1 MFSSVLIANRGEIA
15 CRIIRSAR
23 ALGMRTIAVYSQ
35 ADAGALHV
43 RLADEAHP
51 IGPPEPSESYL
62 NGERIIET
70 ALKAGAQCIH
80 PGYGFLAE
88 NAGFAEACAKAGLV
102 FVGPPPDA
110 IRAMGLKDAAKALM
124 ETAGVP
130 VVPGY
135 HGDRQETDFL
145 REKAYQIGYPVIVKA
160 VAGGGGKGM
169 RRVTRHQDAADAID
183 ACKREAKAAFG
194 DDRMLVE
201 KYVSSPRH
209 IEMQVFAD
217 AAGNAVHLFERDCS
231 MQRRHQKIVEEA
243 PAPGL
248 TEEMRAAM
256 GEAAVAAAK
265 AVGYVGA
272 GTVEFIADAS
282 RGLRADAFY
291 FMEMNTR
298 LQVEHPVTEMI
309 TGLDLVELQF
319 RVAAGEALPVAQGEV
334 AASGHAI
341 EARLY
346 AEDPAGGF
354 LPQSG
359 RLVRLSWPEETEDLR
374 VDTGVEEGAVISPHY
389 DPMIAK
395 LIAHGSDREAAR
407 RRLVDALERTAV
419 LGLRTNLGFLSRV
432 LCADAFVEATF
443 DTGFVDGHA
452 AALVPR
458 PERAR
463 TIGLTAAGWLE
474 HLRLAGLERDR
485 RLTDEPAS
493 PWSTMTGWT
502 LGLARTDRLH
512 LTVNGMPADID
523 LSWTASGELHVEEGE
538 TETRL
543 DAARFETASDG
554 TGHLRLRL
562 DGHDLQAVMWRDE
575 AASAVYLDCDGE
587 HFDIREQALRG
598 PDEVAGGGTIVRA
611 PMSGRIVSL
620 LVAEGDR
627 VAAGDRLAI
636 LEAMKMEHPLVAG
649 ADAVVT
655 SFGAGEGDQVSEG
668 DIIVSLEPV
677 DGES

>member
-51 IGPPEPSESYL
+51 IGPAEPSESYL

-70 ALKAGAQCIH
+70 ALKAGAQCVH

-88 NAGFAEACAKAGLV
+88 NAGFAEACARAGLV

-217 AAGNAVHLFERDCS
+217 GAGNAVHLFERDCS

-282 RGLRADAFY
+282 HGLKADAFY

-319 RVAAGEALPVAQGEV
+319 RVAAGEALPIAQADV
-334 AASGHAI
+334 AANGHAI

-359 RLVRLSWPEETEDLR
+359 RLVRLSWPEEAEDLR
-374 VDTGVEEGAVISPHY
+374 IDTGVEEGAVISPHY

-395 LIAHGSDREAAR
+395 LIAHGSDRETAR
-407 RRLVDALERTAV
+407 RRLVDALDRTAV

-432 LCADAFVEATF
+432 LCADAFVEVTF

-463 TIGLTAAGWLE
+463 TIGLAAAGWLE
-474 HLRLAGLERDR
+474 QLKRAGLERDR

-523 LSWTASGELHVEEGE
+523 LTWTASGALHVKEGE
-538 TETRL
+538 IGTRL
-543 DAARFETASDG
+543 DTAKLETASDG
-554 TGHLRLRL
+554 TSHLRLRL
-562 DGHDLQAVMWRDE
+562 DGHDLEAVMWRDE

-620 LVAEGDR
+620 LVAEGDH

-655 SFGAGEGDQVSEG
+655 SLGAGEGDQVSEG

-677 DGES
+677 EGES